1 VSKPSSD
8 RESPAWYE
16 TYFGPDY
23 LRIYRLADT
32 QDQLD
37 FLRHVL
43 PSRPGTRVLDVC
55 CGHGRHA
62 VVLAGWGY
70 GVVGLDLSA
79 PFLKVA
85 QATAQGHGLPLPLV
99 RGDVRAFPFQA
110 GIFDVALSMFTSF
123 GYFDDDRE
131 NELVLHQIAA
141 TLKPGAL
148 FILDLANP
156 DFVRHQP
163 PTSSWEHEGVK
174 VSTVYAFNETTR
186 RATTRRTVQ
195 FPEGQEKVYESSVRM
210 YERDEI
216 VSLVEAA
223 GFTVQTLYG
232 SYDRAPIDPSR
243 KRMILV
249 SERRS
254 DGVGG

>member
-1 VSKPSSD
+1 MSQSPSGSA
-8 RESPAWYE
+8 SPAWYE
-16 TYFGPDY
+16 TYFGLDY

-43 PSRPGTRVLDVC
+43 PARPGMRILDVC

-62 VVLAGWGY
+62 VELARWGY
-70 GVVGLDLSA
+70 EVVGLDLSA

-85 QATAQGHGLPLPLV
+85 QATAQGQGLQLPLV
-99 RGDVRAFPFQA
+99 RGDVRTFPFQV
-110 GIFDVALSMFTSF
+110 GTFDVALSLFTSF

-141 TLKPGAL
+141 VLKPGAL
-148 FILDLANP
+148 FILDLANL
-156 DFVRHQP
+156 DFVRTQP

-174 VSTVYAFNETTR
+174 VSTVYAFNEATR

-195 FPEGQEKVYESSVRM
+195 FPEGRKEVLESSVRM

-216 VSLVEAA
+216 VSLVESA

-232 SYDRAPIDPSR
+232 SYDRAPLHPSR

-249 SERRS
+249 SQRRS
-254 DGVGG
+254 DRVGE